1 MSKELF
7 AAIEQHDTAR
17 VKALLAGGADPN
29 EPQQEWPGLLPLQVA
44 IHALADGGELDV
56 LLALLEHGA
65 DVNAWDAERDRT
77 PLLEAVCEN
86 QLAAVDVLVKAG
98 AEPNVRSSEGDT
110 PLRACA
116 ELGNVEMASLLLG
129 AGATQTINDWG
140 GLTGCTALGIAI
152 SRLDIP
158 MMRLL
163 LDAGADP
170 EAPDDNRQPTRD
182 RLPPR
187 DDSDPQ
193 KWDAAFEL
201 LGGAK
206 DRMPL

>member
-7 AAIEQHDTAR
+7 AAIKQHDTAR
-17 VKALLAGGADPN
+17 VKALLTGGVDPN
-29 EPQQEWPGLLPLQVA
+29 EPQQDWPGLLPMQVA

-86 QLAAVDVLVKAG
+86 QLAAVELLLNAG

-116 ELGNVEMASLLLG
+116 EVGNVVMASLLLRS
-129 AGATQTINDWG
+129 GATQTINDWG

-152 SRLDIP
+152 SRLDLP

-170 EAPDDNRQPTRD
+170 DATDDDRRPTRD

-187 DDSDPQ
+187 DESDSQ
-193 KWDAAFEL
+193 TWDAAFEL
-201 LGGAK
+201 LGRAK
-206 DRMPL
+206 GRNP

>member
-7 AAIEQHDTAR
+7 TAIEQHDTAR
-17 VKALLAGGADPN
+17 VKALLAGGADSN
-29 EPQQEWPGLLPLQVA
+29 EPQPERPGLRPLQVA
-44 IHALADGGELDV
+44 IYELADGGDLDV

-65 DVNAWDAERDRT
+65 DVNAWDLKRDKT
-77 PLLEAVCEN
+77 PLLVAVCEN
-86 QLAAVDVLVKAG
+86 ELAAVEVLVKAG

-116 ELGNVEMASLLLG
+116 EVGDVGMASLLLS
-129 AGATQTINDWG
+129 AGATRTINDWG

-187 DDSDPQ
+187 DESDSQ

-201 LGGAK
+201 LRGVKG
-206 DRMPL
+206 RNP